1 MTALAL
7 DIGSTR
13 FAAVQA
19 ADDVGLDA
27 VREIPVPTT
36 QTWQQCKELLL
47 EAAGSDEV
55 EGVGISCAG
64 PIDLD
69 AGVVAPPAVAEWRAG
84 FPLTESVQEVFPA
97 ARVNLGI
104 DGACHVLAERTLGV
118 LREMDDSVAIY
129 VSDTIVGGTISRGY
143 ALIGRTGNAGQ
154 FGHVLLSGF
163 DDPCAC
169 GGRGCLE
176 AVASEGAVLRWAR
189 ARGWDG
195 DSVGDLVA
203 AEQSGE
209 QIAAAALERAGTAL
223 GQAIVSMAAV
233 LDVEVFSVN
242 GGLTEP
248 GTALWKALNKAVAIH
263 ARASSMAGLR
273 VVPSTVGEL
282 SSLIG
287 AGLLS
292 LIAKEAARQ
301 PAANSSP
308 GG

>member
-13 FAAVQA
+13 FAAIQA

-27 VREIPVPTT
+27 VREIPVPAA
-36 QTWQQCKELLL
+36 QTWQQCKKLLL
-47 EAAGSDEV
+47 EAAGAEEV

-69 AGVVAPPAVAEWRAG
+69 TGVVAPPAVAEWRAG
-84 FPLTESVQEVFPA
+84 FPLVDSVQEIFPA
-97 ARVNLGI
+97 ARVNLGV
-104 DGACHVLAERTLGV
+104 DGSCHVVAERTLGA

-163 DDPCAC
+163 DDPCEC
-169 GGRGCLE
+169 GGRGCLQ
-176 AVASEGAVLRWAR
+176 AVASNAAVLRWAR
-189 ARGWDG
+189 ARGWGG
-195 DSVGDLVA
+195 DSVAELVA

-223 GQAIVSMAAV
+223 GQAITSMAAV
-233 LDVEVFSVN
+233 LDVDVFSVN

-273 VVPSTVGEL
+273 VVPGAMGEW
-282 SSLIG
+282 SSLVG

-301 PAANSSP
+301 GVTSSEP
-308 GG
+308 G